1 MIKGLPITP
10 PIVGRISIGRVVEHN
25 GQRLPAKDDQ
35 FTLTS
40 QVQTKDGWVLHPL
53 DEQLRKEQ
61 DTDKLRRIPVRLPF
75 SCADLN
81 LRAEYSMFDRQTGRP
96 VCVGNGVTCR
106 RMTAEGLKELECPGS
121 GLCEFG
127 KNGQCKLYGRMT
139 VQVGDDNQ
147 DLSCFILRT
156 TSFNTIRSLFAR
168 MLYYSAV
175 SGGLLHCMPLQLKLR
190 GKSTTMSHRTAIYYV
205 DLELTDGLTL
215 TEAVTQA
222 KITQTERESAG
233 IDQDALD
240 NVASLGFANG
250 QFEYCEEELPEI
262 LEEFYPATSDDTLQ
276 TTEPDVRQQKVHK
289 LKSRLKPTAA
299 AHGTHQA

>member
-1 MIKGLPITP
+1 MIKGLAITP
-10 PIVGRISIGRVVEHN
+10 PIVGRISIGRVVERN

-35 FTLTS
+35 FTLTG

-96 VCVGNGVTCR
+96 VCVGYGVTCR

-205 DLELTDGLTL
+205 DLELMDGLSL
-215 TEAVTQA
+215 TDAVTQA

-250 QFEYCEEELPEI
+250 QFEYSEEELPEI

-299 AHGTHQA
+299 ARGTLQA

>member
-1 MIKGLPITP
+1 MIKGLAITP
-10 PIVGRISIGRVVEHN
+10 PIVGRISIGRVVERN

-35 FTLTS
+35 FTLTG
-40 QVQTKDGWVLHPL
+40 QVQTKDGWILHPL

-106 RMTAEGLKELECPGS
+106 RMTAEGLQELECPGS

-205 DLELTDGLTL
+205 DLELMDGLSL
-215 TEAVTQA
+215 TDAVTQA

-250 QFEYCEEELPEI
+250 QFEYSEEELPEI
-262 LEEFYPATSDDTLQ
+262 LEEFYPATSDDTSQ

-299 AHGTHQA
+299 ARGTLQA

>member
-1 MIKGLPITP
+1 MIKGLAITP
-10 PIVGRISIGRVVEHN
+10 PIVGRISIGRVVERN

-35 FTLTS
+35 FTLTG

-205 DLELTDGLTL
+205 DLELMDGLTL
-215 TEAVTQA
+215 TDAVTQA

-250 QFEYCEEELPEI
+250 QFEYSEEELPEI
-262 LEEFYPATSDDTLQ
+262 LEEFYPATSDDTSQ
-276 TTEPDVRQQKVHK
+276 TDEPDVRQQKVHK

-299 AHGTHQA
+299 ARGTLQA